1 MSEDKSNQAFTSE
14 SLASFRANRAS
25 NQASSATQES
35 AFESSDEEHPT
46 GRQHYTAAGSTATK
60 KMDEQ
65 SQEDMKRYVE
75 YAETKLPSGQDASAF
90 VKTVLTNLA
99 KTNHT
104 GDDASIKAAL
114 TTEAAKF
121 K

>member
-1 MSEDKSNQAFTSE
+1 MLRPSSVWLTALRKQAFTSE
-14 SLASFRANRAS
+14 SLATFRAR
-25 NQASSATQES
+25 NQASSATQDS

-46 GRQHYTAAGSTATK
+46 GRQYYQAAGSTATK

-65 SQEDMKRYVE
+65 SQEDMK
-75 YAETKLPSGQDASAF
+75 SASTF

-99 KTNHT
+99 KTNPE
-104 GDDASIKAAL
+104 GDDASINAAL